1 MGQKTH
7 PRGFRLGIVAPWKSR
22 WYAERDFPKLL
33 AEAVNEVGLQ
43 LHLRQQHR
51 PCLGGGD
58 QVFGLLRRF
67 QAGLDRA
74 AVGVVAF
81 EVRRVDDDLL
91 HAPERAEFQ
100 HRPVV
105 ARFAAAARLPAVT
118 HVHAAPWGGQVAHR
132 AIVLV
137 VGDDPPPAVGHGQQ
151 VDGLFGAVSAAAAR
165 GEEVSIPGFGKFK
178 VQAKP
183 ARTGRNPATGGTI
196 QIAASKKVS
205 FTPAKQLK
213 DAVNK

>member
-1 MGQKTH
+1 MNTSD
-7 PRGFRLGIVAPWKSR
+7 LVDA
-22 WYAERDFPKLL
+22 
-33 AEAVNEVGLQ
+33 
-43 LHLRQQHR
+43 
-51 PCLGGGD
+51 
-58 QVFGLLRRF
+58 
-67 QAGLDRA
+67 
-74 AVGVVAF
+74 VVAA
-81 EVRRVDDDLL
+81 DSKLTK
-91 HAPERAEFQ
+91 AQAK
-100 HRPVV
+100 
-105 ARFAAAARLPAVT
+105 
-118 HVHAAPWGGQVAHR
+118 
-132 AIVLV
+132 AI
-137 VGDDPPPAVGHGQQ
+137 